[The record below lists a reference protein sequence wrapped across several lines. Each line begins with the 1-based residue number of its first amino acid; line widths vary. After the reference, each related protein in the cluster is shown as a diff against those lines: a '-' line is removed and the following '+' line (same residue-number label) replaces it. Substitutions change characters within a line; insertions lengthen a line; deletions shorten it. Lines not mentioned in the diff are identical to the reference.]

1 MAKIDSEV
9 LIKVES
15 LIPIEIKQN
24 ALGWQDILLNNIPF
38 LVTIV
43 IVLGSAIVTF
53 FISRKNIKTQE
64 QQSSINRQA
73 EHENKISEF
82 RHEWLNNLRDTSS
95 ELSKCLHLCQMT
107 NLQQNCSI
115 DYKKSA
121 VTAQDEDSVLKYQ
134 KDINEHYKNY
144 IGHRANFYQLH
155 AKVKL
160 MFKKDDPQAE
170 KLMDHLKQARENMG
184 NDSISLDNALI
195 DNIVSELQVI
205 LKNEWE
211 VTKNRTWVKGTEQT
225 R

>member
-9 LIKVES
+9 LIKAES
-15 LIPIEIKQN
+15 LIPIEIKKH

-38 LVTIV
+38 LVTIS
-43 IVLGSAIVTF
+43 IVLGSALVTF

-64 QQSSINRQA
+64 KQSGINRQA

-95 ELSKCLHLCQMT
+95 ELSKCLHLCQMA
-107 NLQQNCSI
+107 NFQRNCSL

-121 VTAQDEDSVLKYQ
+121 ETEKDKEAVSKHQ
-134 KDINEHYKNY
+134 KDINEHYNCY

-160 MFKKDDPQAE
+160 MFKKNDPKAE
-170 KLMDHLKQARENMG
+170 KLMNYLKQARENMG
-184 NDSISLDNALI
+184 NDSTSLDNALI
-195 DNIVSELQVI
+195 DNIVSELQII

-211 VTKNRTWVKGTEQT
+211 VTKNRTWVKGT
-225 R
+225 